1 MRSPAP
7 PDAGVLTVD
16 VAQPR
21 VTRQLA
27 LLLVAI
33 VLGMSPWFSATV
45 VARAMTAEWATDGDG
60 APPAIWLTLAVQL
73 GFVVGS
79 TISAT
84 LLLAD
89 RWRPARLAAG
99 SAALAASATALLA
112 VPGVQGGSAVALRL
126 VVGMALAG
134 VYPPGIKLAAGWT
147 TTRRGTAIGALVG
160 ATTLGSAVPH
170 LLSLAVPESA
180 WRRLVLVAAGCSLL
194 GALLFATVIREGPYQ
209 ARSAAFDP
217 RALSRVVSNR
227 GVRLATMGYLGHMWE
242 LYAMWSTIGLF
253 WQVVTSARGSARWL
267 APVMGFASVGAG
279 ALGCVL
285 AGQWSDRIGRSRV
298 TIVAMVLS
306 ATCALLIGPAMHAPL
321 LVLGAISILWG
332 VSVVADSAQFSA
344 AVTEFAA
351 SDYVGTAVTVQTALG
366 FLLTMVTIRL
376 VPTWS
381 GWWGWEW
388 AYTPLALGPLVGV
401 VAMARLRPMED
412 EWSSASRRGR
422 AD

>member
-1 MRSPAP
+1 VRSPAI
-7 PDAGVLTVD
+7 L
-16 VAQPR
+16 
-21 VTRQLA
+21 QLA

-45 VARAMTAEWATDGDG
+45 VARAMTAEWQLAGDDRS
-60 APPAIWLTLAVQL
+60 PALWLTLAVQL

-79 TISAT
+79 TISAV

-99 SAALAASATALLA
+99 SAALAAVATALLA
-112 VPGVQGGSAVALRL
+112 VPGVQGLGSVALRL

-147 TTRRGTAIGALVG
+147 TVRRGTAIGALVG

-170 LLSLAVPESA
+170 LLALAVPESA
-180 WRRLVLVAAGCSLL
+180 WRRLVLLAAVCSLL

-209 ARSAAFDP
+209 GRSAPFDP

-227 GVRLATMGYLGHMWE
+227 GVRLATLGYLGHMWE

-253 WQVVTSARGSARWL
+253 WQFVVNGRGGATWL
-267 APVMGFASVGAG
+267 APVMGFASVAAG
-279 ALGCVL
+279 AVGCVM

-298 TIVAMVLS
+298 TIAAMAVS
-306 ATCALLIGPAMHAPL
+306 GACALIIGPALHGPL
-321 LVLGAISILWG
+321 FLLGAISIVWG
-332 VSVVADSAQFSA
+332 VSIVADSAQFSA

-381 GWWGWEW
+381 AWWGWQW
-388 AYTPLALGPLVGV
+388 AYAPLALGPAAGIL
-401 VAMARLRPMED
+401 AMSRLLPLERARHD
-412 EWSSASRRGR
+412 TSRRPR
-422 AD
+422 AE